1 MPTSIDVEPAWR
13 DDGRLPVVTVAIH
26 DRLEAL
32 VRSVT
37 PHYLT
42 RIDIRIAARPLD
54 RLRDLGRDLEAHRE
68 ISAVVSADLHG
79 GRLATSRPPAFSG
92 PLVIFRPTV
101 SDVLCGLQNA
111 GDGPVALLTSGPLF
125 TEIENLRGLLR
136 SCFVQH
142 RYTSIDEARRLVAE
156 CALDPVTTVV
166 GDGLACDLAEQAG
179 LTALLLP
186 TQNTV
191 RAALDEAIALIR
203 RQRAEDA
210 RQERLGHLSRHLSDG
225 VISTDG
231 EDRILTI
238 NGAMATILGITT
250 EAAVGKPLGRV
261 STTLAALPVVSY
273 NNPSPPQPCR
283 VRNANLLVSRLSVGE
298 SGADGGSTLICTQPV
313 GNDTTRSSA
322 ASRHPVNRQQP
333 RYHFDQLI
341 GTSPAIQ
348 GRRRLAEQYASV
360 DATVLI
366 TGESGT
372 GKELF
377 AQAMHNIGRR
387 QHGPFVAINCAALPE
402 HLLESELFG
411 YDEGAF
417 TGSRKG
423 GKLGLFEI
431 ANTGTIFLDEI
442 GDMPISLQT
451 RLLRVLQEREVVHIG
466 GSEPISID
474 VRIIAATNRELARDV
489 ASGRF
494 RNDLYYRLNVCH
506 LDLPSLRERRE
517 DIPDLALVLLDR
529 ARMRLG
535 IDTPLTSSD
544 ALSPLIP
551 RLIRYDWPG
560 NIREME
566 NLMERLAVC
575 IATGAINE
583 PDNGGETAESQ
594 YLSLVLPELYRGGKA
609 HVGEQAPPLTD
620 ISLRSTARHSEIDR
634 IHEMIAACKGN
645 RTQAA
650 KALGISRATLWR
662 KLM

>member
-1 MPTSIDVEPAWR
+1 MRTSIDMDPAWR
-13 DDGRLPVVTVAIH
+13 SDGRLPVVTIAIH

-37 PHYLT
+37 PQYLT
-42 RIDIRIAARPLD
+42 RIDIRITTRPLD
-54 RLRDLGRDLEAHRE
+54 RLYELRRDLEAHRD
-68 ISAVVSADLHG
+68 SSVVMSEGLHG
-79 GRLATSRPPAFSG
+79 GSLLTSKPSGLPG
-92 PLVIFRPTV
+92 PLVNFQPTF
-101 SDVLCGLQNA
+101 SDALCGLQIA
-111 GDGPVALLTSGPLF
+111 GERPAALLMSGPLF
-125 TEIENLRGLLR
+125 TEMEAFRSLLR
-136 SCFVQH
+136 SRFSQH
-142 RYTSIDEARRLVAE
+142 RYTDIDDVRRLVAQ
-156 CALDPVTTVV
+156 CALDPLTTVI
-166 GDGLACDLAEQAG
+166 GDGLACELAEQAG
-179 LTALLLP
+179 LAALLLP

-191 RAALDEAIALIR
+191 RAALDEAITLIR

-210 RQERLGHLSRHLSDG
+210 RQDRLAHLSGHLNDG
-225 VISTDG
+225 VIRTDG
-231 EDRILTI
+231 QDRILSI
-238 NGAMATILGITT
+238 NRAMASILDLSI

-261 STTLAALPVVSY
+261 SAVLAALPVLSY
-273 NNPSPPQPCR
+273 KNPALPQPCR
-283 VRNANLLVSRLSVGE
+283 VRNVNLLATRLSVRE
-298 SGADGGSTLICTQPV
+298 NSTDGGSILICTQPPSSDV
-313 GNDTTRSSA
+313 TRSSA
-322 ASRHPVNRQQP
+322 SNRHSASRHQA

-341 GTSPAIQ
+341 GTSPAI
-348 GRRRLAEQYASV
+348 RRCRRLAEQYASV

-377 AQAMHNIGRR
+377 AQAIHNVSRRGR
-387 QHGPFVAINCAALPE
+387 GPFVAINCAALPE
-402 HLLESELFG
+402 QLLESELFG

-466 GSEPISID
+466 GSEPIPID
-474 VRIIAATNRELARDV
+474 VRIVAATNRELAKDA

-506 LDLPSLRERRE
+506 LDLPALRERRE
-517 DIPDLALVLLDR
+517 DILDLALMLLDR
-529 ARMRLG
+529 ARKRL
-535 IDTPLTSSD
+535 DTHTSLASSD

-551 RLIRYDWPG
+551 RLVRYDWPG

-583 PDNGGETAESQ
+583 PDNDADTAEGE
-594 YLSLVLPELYRGGKA
+594 YLCLVLPELYRGSTD
-609 HVGEQAPPLTD
+609 HVGEQAAPLTD
-620 ISLRSTARHSEIDR
+620 ISLRSTARHNEIDR
-634 IHEMIAACKGN
+634 INEMIAACKGN

-662 KLM
+662 KLA